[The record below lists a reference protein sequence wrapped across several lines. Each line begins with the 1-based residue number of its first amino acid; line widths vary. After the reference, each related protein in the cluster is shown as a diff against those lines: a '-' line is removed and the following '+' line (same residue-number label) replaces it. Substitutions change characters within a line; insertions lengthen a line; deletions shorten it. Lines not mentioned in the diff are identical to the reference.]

1 MESVCIKLPEDLVT
15 RLHRV
20 AADDDVSVG
29 QIVRAAIEQA
39 FLRRDS
45 LSHVPRTADTLLAP
59 IRAQLRADFI
69 EAKGWGDLRTRLIAK
84 RYILRESG
92 AGLALHDAISGRFL
106 CSTSELGFGYL
117 ALMRQ
122 FEAPFPGHSQTELL
136 ERIKAMPVHLSR

>member
-1 MESVCIKLPEDLVT
+1 MESVCIKLPEDLIN
-15 RLHRV
+15 RLHKA

-29 QIVRAAIEQA
+29 QIIRAAVEQA

-45 LSHVPRTADTLLAP
+45 LGQVPRTAATLLAP

-69 EAKGWGDLRTRLIAK
+69 EAKSWSDLRTRLIAK

-122 FEAPFPGHSQTELL
+122 FAAPFPGHSQTDLL
-136 ERIKAMPVHLSR
+136 ELIRATPMPTRR